1 MKVQTKLPNL
11 NLYFMGTGLDKNG
24 NRVIKLRFRFGK
36 RSFSVQ
42 TNCTELEGTHNV
54 LRSGADLTPE
64 DLKVVSS
71 EIFLFLGNY
80 GTRLQK
86 ERIKWKID
94 E

>member
-24 NRVIKLRFRFGK
+24 NRVVRLRFRFGK

-42 TNCTELEGTHNV
+42 TNCIELEQTHNV

-64 DLKVVSS
+64 GLKVISG
-71 EIFLFLGNY
+71 ELFLFLGNY
-80 GTRLQK
+80 GTGTQK
-86 ERIKWKID
+86 ELIKWQ

>member
-11 NLYFMGTGLDKNG
+11 NLYFVGTGLDKNG
-24 NRVIKLRFRFGK
+24 NRVVRLRFSFGK
-36 RSFSVQ
+36 RCFSVQ

-71 EIFLFLGNY
+71 EIFLFLSNH
-80 GTRLQK
+80 GTETQK
-86 ERIKWKID
+86 ERIKW
-94 E
+94 ENE